1 MELVKLS
8 TKGQLVIPQKLREE
22 LGMQEGTI
30 VALERADN
38 SLILQK
44 VDETLLHKIKKGF
57 EDIKHGR
64 IKEWK
69 S

>member
-1 MELVKLS
+1 MLFRKNSEKK
-8 TKGQLVIPQKLREE
+8 T
-22 LGMQEGTI
+22 GMQEGTI
-30 VALERADN
+30 VALEKTDN
-38 SLILQK
+38 ALILQK

-57 EDIKHGR
+57 EDIKKGR